1 MPNFS
6 SPKDSTSYHLTL
18 YRFLLPNETR
28 FLIDG
33 SYVHALMQENL
44 DRVFNRAYLRELRKG
59 TSLTDRFIQFSKLNL
74 TTDVFDTEKKFH
86 LSLASSEED
95 DLAHF
100 GHSVNYATFYAHGK
114 HNDELMLSIGS
125 KMTIGHNEGRATFGK
140 GASVTTEAA
149 HRGTVY

>member
-1 MPNFS
+1 MINLAYAS
-6 SPKDSTSYHLTL
+6 QSRELRTGLN
-18 YRFLLPNETR
+18 LPCDIPDFEQ
-28 FLIDG
+28 LE
-33 SYVHALMQENL
+33 MQDNL
-44 DRVFNRAYLRELRKG
+44 DRVFNRAYVRELRRG

-100 GHSVNYATFYAHGK
+100 GHSVNYATFFAQGK
-114 HNDELMLSIGS
+114 HNDELILSIGS